1 MVKVYVYFEI
11 GLSIASILPSA
22 GGVFSVRFYLNDGSE
37 AFK

>member
-22 GGVFSVRFYLNDGSE
+22 GGVDPADFL
-37 AFK
+37 